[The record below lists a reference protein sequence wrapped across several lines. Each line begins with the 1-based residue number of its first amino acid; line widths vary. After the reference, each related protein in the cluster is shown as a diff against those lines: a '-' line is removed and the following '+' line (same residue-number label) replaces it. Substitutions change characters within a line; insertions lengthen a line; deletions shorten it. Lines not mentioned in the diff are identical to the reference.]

1 LGFIAVRSAL
11 CTPVCMT
18 TIMEKRLSDELP
30 VDEYLIES
38 TDPRWNEPATL
49 NSVRVAAQR
58 LDTRIDWVFFTLDTK
73 IDRKFTE
80 LDNKIDRKFSEA
92 DTKIDR
98 KFSELDNKIHRK
110 FAEAD
115 NKIDRKFSELDTKF
129 ELKFTELDN
138 KMDRKFAETD
148 TKIEIR
154 FKSVER
160 NARINYVL
168 SGIIALCSLIGAL
181 GVFVK

>member
-1 LGFIAVRSAL
+1 
-11 CTPVCMT
+11 MT
-18 TIMEKRLSDELP
+18 TIMEKHLSDELP
-30 VDEYLIES
+30 VDDYLIES
-38 TDPRWNEPATL
+38 TDPRWNKPASL
-49 NSVRVAAQR
+49 HSVRIAAQR

-73 IDRKFTE
+73 IDRKF
-80 LDNKIDRKFSEA
+80 S
-92 DTKIDR
+92 
-98 KFSELDNKIHRK
+98 
-110 FAEAD
+110 EAD

-129 ELKFTELDN
+129 ELKFTELDT

-168 SGIIALCSLIGAL
+168 SGIIAFCSLIGAL
-181 GVFVK
+181 GVFLK

>member
-1 LGFIAVRSAL
+1 MF
-11 CTPVCMT
+11 
-18 TIMEKRLSDELP
+18 MEKPLSNEDP
-30 VDEYLIES
+30 VDDYLIES
-38 TDPRWNEPATL
+38 TDPRWNKPASL
-49 NSVRVAAQR
+49 NSVRTAAQR
-58 LDTRIDWVFFTLDTK
+58 LNARIDWVFFTLDNKIDRKFTELENKMDRKFAEVDNK

-80 LDNKIDRKFSEA
+80 LDNKI
-92 DTKIDR
+92 
-98 KFSELDNKIHRK
+98 
-110 FAEAD
+110 
-115 NKIDRKFSELDTKF
+115 
-129 ELKFTELDN
+129 
-138 KMDRKFAETD
+138 DRKFAETD

>member
-1 LGFIAVRSAL
+1 MF
-11 CTPVCMT
+11 
-18 TIMEKRLSDELP
+18 MEKPLSNEEP
-30 VDEYLIES
+30 VDDYLIES
-38 TDPRWNEPATL
+38 TDPRWNRPATL

-58 LDTRIDWVFFTLDTK
+58 LDSRIDWVFFTLDTK
-73 IDRKFTE
+73 IDRKFSEADAKIDRKFNE
-80 LDNKIDRKFSEA
+80 LDNKIDR
-92 DTKIDR
+92 
-98 KFSELDNKIHRK
+98 
-110 FAEAD
+110 
-115 NKIDRKFSELDTKF
+115 
-129 ELKFTELDN
+129 KFTELDN

>member
-1 LGFIAVRSAL
+1 LGFIAVCSAF

-18 TIMEKRLSDELP
+18 MFMEKPLSNEEP
-30 VDEYLIES
+30 VDDYLIES
-38 TDPRWNEPATL
+38 TDPRWNKPATL

-80 LDNKIDRKFSEA
+80 LDNKIDRKF
-92 DTKIDR
+92 T
-98 KFSELDNKIHRK
+98 EL
-110 FAEAD
+110 D

>member
-1 LGFIAVRSAL
+1 MF
-11 CTPVCMT
+11 
-18 TIMEKRLSDELP
+18 MEKPLSDELP
-30 VDEYLIES
+30 VDDYLLES
-38 TDPRWNEPATL
+38 TDPRWNKPATL
-49 NSVRVAAQR
+49 NSVRTAAQR
-58 LDTRIDWVFFTLDTK
+58 LDSRIDWVFFTLDTK

-98 KFSELDNKIHRK
+98 
-110 FAEAD
+110 
-115 NKIDRKFSELDTKF
+115 
-129 ELKFTELDN
+129 KFTELDN

-168 SGIIALCSLIGAL
+168 SGIIAFCSLIGAL
-181 GVFVK
+181 GVFSSNARNEKGGVPKHPAQFVKN

>member
-1 LGFIAVRSAL
+1 LGFIAVRSAF

-18 TIMEKRLSDELP
+18 TIMEKHLSDELP
-30 VDEYLIES
+30 VDEYLLES
-38 TDPRWNEPATL
+38 TDPRWNQPASL
-49 NSVRVAAQR
+49 HSVRTAAQR

-80 LDNKIDRKFSEA
+80 LDNKIDRKF
-92 DTKIDR
+92 T
-98 KFSELDNKIHRK
+98 ELDNKI
-110 FAEAD
+110 
-115 NKIDRKFSELDTKF
+115 DR
-129 ELKFTELDN
+129 KFTELDN

>member
-1 LGFIAVRSAL
+1 LGFIAVRSAF

-18 TIMEKRLSDELP
+18 MFMEKPLSNEEP
-30 VDEYLIES
+30 VDDYLIES
-38 TDPRWNEPATL
+38 TDPRWNKPATL

-73 IDRKFTE
+73 IDRKFSE
-80 LDNKIDRKFSEA
+80 LDNKIDRKF
-92 DTKIDR
+92 T
-98 KFSELDNKIHRK
+98 EL
-110 FAEAD
+110 D

-181 GVFVK
+181 GVFAK

>member
-1 LGFIAVRSAL
+1 
-11 CTPVCMT
+11 MT
-18 TIMEKRLSDELP
+18 TIMEKHLSDELP
-30 VDEYLIES
+30 VDDYLIES
-38 TDPRWNEPATL
+38 TDPRWNKPASL
-49 NSVRVAAQR
+49 HSVRIAAQR
-58 LDTRIDWVFFTLDTK
+58 LDTRIDWVFFTLDNK

-80 LDNKIDRKFSEA
+80 L
-92 DTKIDR
+92 
-98 KFSELDNKIHRK
+98 
-110 FAEAD
+110 D

-129 ELKFTELDN
+129 ELKFTELDT

-168 SGIIALCSLIGAL
+168 SGIIAFCSLIGAL
-181 GVFVK
+181 GVFLK

>member
-1 LGFIAVRSAL
+1 
-11 CTPVCMT
+11 MT
-18 TIMEKRLSDELP
+18 MFMEKPLSDELP
-30 VDEYLIES
+30 VDDYLLES
-38 TDPRWNEPATL
+38 TDPRWNKPATL
-49 NSVRVAAQR
+49 NSVRTAAQR
-58 LDTRIDWVFFTLDTK
+58 LDSRIDWVFFTLDTK

-98 KFSELDNKIHRK
+98 
-110 FAEAD
+110 
-115 NKIDRKFSELDTKF
+115 
-129 ELKFTELDN
+129 KFTELDN

-168 SGIIALCSLIGAL
+168 SGIIAFCSLIGAL
-181 GVFVK
+181 GVFFK

>member
-18 TIMEKRLSDELP
+18 TIMEKHLSDELP
-30 VDEYLIES
+30 VDDYLIES
-38 TDPRWNEPATL
+38 TDPRWNKPASL
-49 NSVRVAAQR
+49 HSVRIAAQR

-73 IDRKFTE
+73 IDRKFSEADNKIDRKFTE
-80 LDNKIDRKFSEA
+80 LDNKID
-92 DTKIDR
+92 
-98 KFSELDNKIHRK
+98 RK

-115 NKIDRKFSELDTKF
+115 NKIDRKF
-129 ELKFTELDN
+129 TELDN
-138 KMDRKFAETD
+138 KIDRKFSELD

-160 NARINYVL
+160 NARINYIL

>member
-1 LGFIAVRSAL
+1 
-11 CTPVCMT
+11 MT
-18 TIMEKRLSDELP
+18 TTMEKHLSDELP
-30 VDEYLIES
+30 VDEYLLES
-38 TDPRWNEPATL
+38 TDPRWNQPATL
-49 NSVRVAAQR
+49 FSVRTAATR
-58 LDTRIDWVFFTLDTK
+58 LDTRIDWVFVTLDTKIDRKFAEADNK

-80 LDNKIDRKFSEA
+80 LDNKIDR
-92 DTKIDR
+92 
-98 KFSELDNKIHRK
+98 
-110 FAEAD
+110 
-115 NKIDRKFSELDTKF
+115 
-129 ELKFTELDN
+129 KFTELDN

>member
-1 LGFIAVRSAL
+1 MF
-11 CTPVCMT
+11 
-18 TIMEKRLSDELP
+18 MEKPLSNEEP
-30 VDEYLIES
+30 VDDYLIES
-38 TDPRWNEPATL
+38 TDPRWNKPATL
-49 NSVRVAAQR
+49 NSVRTAAQR
-58 LDTRIDWVFFTLDTK
+58 LDSRIDWVFFTLDTK

-98 KFSELDNKIHRK
+98 KF
-110 FAEAD
+110 
-115 NKIDRKFSELDTKF
+115 
-129 ELKFTELDN
+129 TELVN

-168 SGIIALCSLIGAL
+168 SGIIAFCSLIGAL
-181 GVFVK
+181 GVFFK

>member
-1 LGFIAVRSAL
+1 MF
-11 CTPVCMT
+11 
-18 TIMEKRLSDELP
+18 MEKPLSNEVP
-30 VDEYLIES
+30 VDDYLIES
-38 TDPRWNEPATL
+38 TDPRWNKPATL
-49 NSVRVAAQR
+49 NSVRVATQR

-73 IDRKFTE
+73 IDRKF
-80 LDNKIDRKFSEA
+80 SEA

-98 KFSELDNKIHRK
+98 
-110 FAEAD
+110 
-115 NKIDRKFSELDTKF
+115 
-129 ELKFTELDN
+129 KFTELDN

-160 NARINYVL
+160 NARINYIL

>member
-18 TIMEKRLSDELP
+18 TIMEKHLSDELP
-30 VDEYLIES
+30 VDDYLLES
-38 TDPRWNEPATL
+38 TDPRWNKPASL
-49 NSVRVAAQR
+49 HSVRTAAQR

-80 LDNKIDRKFSEA
+80 LDNKIDRKF
-92 DTKIDR
+92 T
-98 KFSELDNKIHRK
+98 
-110 FAEAD
+110 
-115 NKIDRKFSELDTKF
+115 ELDTKI
-129 ELKFTELDN
+129 
-138 KMDRKFAETD
+138 DRKFAETD

-168 SGIIALCSLIGAL
+168 SGIIAFCSLIGAL
-181 GVFVK
+181 GVFLK